1 MTLDQLRDA
10 LARQADDLPQDP
22 ETVKLLLGV
31 LHQIA
36 GNFQDGMP
44 LRGGDQC
51 QFCWLERSSRKE
63 PHAPDCVAPILD
75 HLRCL

>member
-10 LARQADDLPQDP
+10 LARQADGLPQDP
-22 ETVKLLLGV
+22 ATVKLLLEV

-44 LRGGDQC
+44 LRGEDQC
-51 QFCWLERSSRKE
+51 QFCWEERFSRAE
-63 PHAPDCVAPILD
+63 PHAPDCVAPLLD
-75 HLRCL
+75 HLRYL